1 MPAETREKGEL
12 KPSRYRVE
20 KGLPTLPV
28 KLVEKAWNK
37 EYVDMEEFLPTPR
50 SLRLADQARTSS
62 SLQESLVGAL
72 SQFQALQHHQKSH
85 RPGMDVLT
93 WTKCFSLY
101 IAVMSRK
108 HPDMIPSMVAHM
120 HTVMKLN
127 QKVPKSMSWYEYDI
141 GVRMEMA
148 ASEDRTWTCGDPW
161 QYITCLPGLSGT
173 HDPFDMAEG
182 VVRGQQEPGANP
194 SPDPTHPITTTPQ
207 PASLGKG
214 RKMADESGRGSVKRI
229 KRAGAC
235 RLYNKLPGGCP
246 YGNILL

>member
-1 MPAETREKGEL
+1 MGTVPSPEVIRGLGLPIAREEREEQREGGMESAAPNNLAAIIPLLNSVPAETREKGEL
-12 KPSRYRVE
+12 KPSRYLVA

-50 SLRLADQARTSS
+50 SICLADQARTSS

-141 GVRMEMA
+141 GSGWR
-148 ASEDRTWTCGDPW
+148 W
-161 QYITCLPGLSGT
+161 QHQKTALGP
-173 HDPFDMAEG
+173 AE
-182 VVRGQQEPGANP
+182 
-194 SPDPTHPITTTPQ
+194 T
-207 PASLGKG
+207 
-214 RKMADESGRGSVKRI
+214 RGSI
-229 KRAGAC
+229 LRAF
-235 RLYNKLPGGCP
+235 RV
-246 YGNILL
+246 